1 MRTKPFLDSMS
12 KIYSYKLCAIEGV
25 FPLIVLGFR
34 SAPNTPR
41 YALID
46 STALPFV
53 LLNADTESR
62 LRFPADCTED
72 AAKVTWLYREFER
85 IFHTHRDIDRVVI
98 KKGEFTQGDNNAKRV
113 ASYQEAALLLYC
125 GLHNK
130 PVATK
135 IYASLGTRSAEVR
148 DHAIARVGQTTRY
161 WDSKM
166 ADAVVAAWWG
176 TTNP

>member
-1 MRTKPFLDSMS
+1 M
-12 KIYSYKLCAIEGV
+12 
-25 FPLIVLGFR
+25 
-34 SAPNTPR
+34 
-41 YALID
+41 
-46 STALPFV
+46 
-53 LLNADTESR
+53 LLNADAENR
-62 LRFPADCTED
+62 LRFPADCVED

-85 IFHTHRDIDRVVI
+85 IFHTNPEITRVVI

-130 PVATK
+130 PIATK
-135 IYASLGTRSAEVR
+135 IYASLSTRSAQVR
-148 DHAIARVGQTTRY
+148 EHAIARVGQTARH

-176 TTNP
+176 ATNP